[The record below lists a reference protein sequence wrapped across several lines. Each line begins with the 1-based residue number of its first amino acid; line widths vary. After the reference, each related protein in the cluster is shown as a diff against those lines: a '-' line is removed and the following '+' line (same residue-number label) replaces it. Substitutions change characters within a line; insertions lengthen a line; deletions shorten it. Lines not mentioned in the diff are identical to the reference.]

1 MRFWFWYNNFL
12 LKKNKRERFKQ
23 LLPGTI
29 LKGFH
34 RHLSRHSSLHR
45 LNVQRG
51 EAGSQLRAQGTF
63 RVSEATPSL
72 PVPSHRHRR
81 PLHYQCRA
89 GLEQPVP
96 SGWMS
101 PKKRALAKQSPS
113 LSLQLPAQEVLPRKA
128 RQCGPCQTSEPP
140 LLGSGDPLKG
150 PSKEKEENT
159 DTGFSLQKLCP
170 SRFHRVPCHG
180 PASCPVDMTGGGSS
194 GLEPPRPPPPRPSW
208 SWEIWGLNCSVST
221 TQPRTCCH

>member
-1 MRFWFWYNNFL
+1 MCFWFWYNNFL
-12 LKKNKRERFKQ
+12 LKKRGQGERFKQ

-34 RHLSRHSSLHR
+34 RRLSGHSSLHR
-45 LNVQRG
+45 MNVQRR

-113 LSLQLPAQEVLPRKA
+113 RSPCSCPHRKSCPAKPDSVVPAKPLSYL
-128 RQCGPCQTSEPP
+128 CWT
-140 LLGSGDPLKG
+140 LGIRWRDTAKR
-150 PSKEKEENT
+150 ERNEYTN
-159 DTGFSLQKLCP
+159 TGFSLQKPCP

-180 PASCPVDMTGGGSS
+180 PASCSVDND
-194 GLEPPRPPPPRPSW
+194 R
-208 SWEIWGLNCSVST
+208 WGLLKSGG
-221 TQPRTCCH
+221 PPFLEMGDLRI

>member
-34 RHLSRHSSLHR
+34 RRLSRDSSLHR

-51 EAGSQLRAQGTF
+51 EAGSQLRAQGMF

-96 SGWMS
+96 SG
-101 PKKRALAKQSPS
+101 
-113 LSLQLPAQEVLPRKA
+113 
-128 RQCGPCQTSEPP
+128 
-140 LLGSGDPLKG
+140 
-150 PSKEKEENT
+150 
-159 DTGFSLQKLCP
+159 
-170 SRFHRVPCHG
+170 
-180 PASCPVDMTGGGSS
+180 
-194 GLEPPRPPPPRPSW
+194 
-208 SWEIWGLNCSVST
+208 
-221 TQPRTCCH
+221 